1 MAAADI
7 GKTAI
12 ITPFGLFEYVFMPFG
27 LMNAAQTFQRL
38 MDSLFG
44 KFPFVFTY
52 LDDHLIASR
61 TMEEHQ
67 LHLRDFFQVL
77 QDNGLVINPSKCV
90 FGATSLKFLGH
101 MVDCKGITPLPKHVE
116 AVKDSIA
123 PTDVKQLQRYLGL
136 INFYR
141 RFLPGI
147 ARVLQPLTDLLKG
160 SPKDLV
166 WSSAAEEAFMA
177 SKAALVAAVP
187 LSHPAPKAVLSLS
200 TDASDTHVGGVLQ
213 QWETGG
219 WRPLAFYSKK
229 LAPPEKKYSTFD
241 RELLAAYSTI
251 RHFRFLLEGRQFFLQ
266 TDHKPLVS
274 AMVRVS
280 PPWSAR
286 VQRHLAYISEFTSDI
301 RYLPGASNVVAD
313 ALSRPPERARGPA
326 ATSGVSGPGPA
337 AVEIAALDFSAL
349 AAAQKC
355 CPEVLSMCSSNVL
368 SIVSQV
374 VGGEKLLGDVSTGR
388 FRPLLPPSFREAA
401 CAALHGVHHP
411 GIRGTKR
418 LVCAS
423 FCWPRMS
430 CFAGAVAK
438 NCVFCQ
444 KAKVHRHVALEA
456 VHIPVPHRR
465 FEHIHVDLVGPL
477 PVSSGYN
484 YLFTVLDRT
493 SRWPEAIPLSGIT
506 AGDCADALFRG
517 WIQRFGLPNTI
528 TSDRGAQFT
537 SSLWAHLC
545 QLLSISHSPTT
556 AYHPQSNGMVERF
569 HRRLKDALRARAA
582 GVDWYQHLPWVMLG
596 IRSAWRE
603 GAEFTPAEAVYG
615 AQPVLPG
622 QFLAAPESPSPSFL
636 ADLQGVLTGRQP
648 LPASHH
654 SLPAPT
660 VLPAELLASRFVFVR
675 RDGVQ
680 PPLAPRYDG
689 PYLVLKRSL
698 HTFRLQIGDR
708 EDVVSVLRL
717 KPCHSPP
724 DVAVA
729 LPPRRGRP
737 PSAVPVF
744 PATSGSIKPSG
755 PRRVRFR
762 CAPVLI
768 EPSSPSSTSPP
779 DEAAG
784 MDRPRRQAR
793 LPARYR

>member
-1 MAAADI
+1 
-7 GKTAI
+7 
-12 ITPFGLFEYVFMPFG
+12 
-27 LMNAAQTFQRL
+27 
-38 MDSLFG
+38 
-44 KFPFVFTY
+44 
-52 LDDHLIASR
+52 
-61 TMEEHQ
+61 
-67 LHLRDFFQVL
+67 
-77 QDNGLVINPSKCV
+77 
-90 FGATSLKFLGH
+90 
-101 MVDCKGITPLPKHVE
+101 
-116 AVKDSIA
+116 
-123 PTDVKQLQRYLGL
+123 
-136 INFYR
+136 
-141 RFLPGI
+141 
-147 ARVLQPLTDLLKG
+147 
-160 SPKDLV
+160 
-166 WSSAAEEAFMA
+166 
-177 SKAALVAAVP
+177 
-187 LSHPAPKAVLSLS
+187 
-200 TDASDTHVGGVLQ
+200 
-213 QWETGG
+213 
-219 WRPLAFYSKK
+219 
-229 LAPPEKKYSTFD
+229 
-241 RELLAAYSTI
+241 
-251 RHFRFLLEGRQFFLQ
+251 
-266 TDHKPLVS
+266 
-274 AMVRVS
+274 
-280 PPWSAR
+280 
-286 VQRHLAYISEFTSDI
+286 
-301 RYLPGASNVVAD
+301 
-313 ALSRPPERARGPA
+313 
-326 ATSGVSGPGPA
+326 
-337 AVEIAALDFSAL
+337 
-349 AAAQKC
+349 
-355 CPEVLSMCSSNVL
+355 
-368 SIVSQV
+368 
-374 VGGEKLLGDVSTGR
+374 
-388 FRPLLPPSFREAA
+388 
-401 CAALHGVHHP
+401 
-411 GIRGTKR
+411 
-418 LVCAS
+418 
-423 FCWPRMS
+423 
-430 CFAGAVAK
+430 
-438 NCVFCQ
+438 
-444 KAKVHRHVALEA
+444 
-456 VHIPVPHRR
+456 
-465 FEHIHVDLVGPL
+465 VGPL

-744 PATSGSIKPSG
+744 PATSGSITSGSIKPSG